1 MKNRARAL
9 FVDEHNSSKQN
20 GIGTFRDLLL
30 PRLAAE
36 PGVEVALISLN
47 SDYSEPTVT
56 EREFG
61 REYSLPPFDNGRWR
75 ANGGVICRILRKKI
89 RDSRRNVFII
99 NHSPCVEFIREVKKA
114 YPKSKVMFVIHD
126 QGWCAPLLGSR
137 RLFREIVTGGII
149 PDTVSEKTAEHI
161 RSYTQVERDIYAEA
175 DRVVCLS
182 PSTHTLLREV
192 YGTDAAK
199 IALIPNGYAATKKRR
214 PSKPEARKALGIASD
229 EKLLI
234 FAGRPARYKGIEA
247 LLMAMKRLRAKDPKL
262 RCVMCG
268 HMGGFGEFGPLLRKV
283 ASGLIFTGLIPK
295 DELRKWYAAADVGVM
310 PSYSEQFGYSAM
322 EMAESGVRLVTSD
335 GPGLCDIFKNGENAF
350 VAEIGA
356 DVTDFGMYSRSLEQT
371 IEQALQA
378 TPEMSRRIVAKCRKT
393 AREEYSAEKMA
404 SGYAS
409 AIHDLVSA

>member
-1 MKNRARAL
+1 MKKRARA
-9 FVDEHNSSKQN
+9 FFIDEHDSSKQN

-56 EREFG
+56 KREFG
-61 REYSLPPFDNGRWR
+61 REYSLPLFDGGRWR
-75 ANGGVICRILRKKI
+75 VNGRTICRMLRKKI

-99 NHSPCVEFIREVKKA
+99 NHSPCVEFIREIKSA
-114 YPKSKVMFVIHD
+114 YPESKVAFIIHD
-126 QGWCAPLLGSR
+126 QGWCAPLLGCR
-137 RLFREIVTGGII
+137 RLFREIVTDGII
-149 PDTVSEKTAEHI
+149 PDTVSEKTASHI

-192 YGTDAAK
+192 YGTEAAK
-199 IALIPNGYAATKKRR
+199 ISLIPNGYAATKKRR
-214 PSKPEARKALGIASD
+214 PSKPEARKALDIAPD

-268 HMGGFGEFGPLLRKV
+268 HMGGFGDFGPLLRKV

-295 DELRKWYAAADVGVM
+295 NELRKWYAAADVGVM

-322 EMAESGVRLVTSD
+322 EMAESGLRLVTSD
-335 GPGLCDIFKNGENAF
+335 GPGLCDIFKDGENAF
-350 VAEIGA
+350 VAEIGS
-356 DVTDFGMYSRSLEQT
+356 DVTDFDRYSRSLQLA
-371 IEQALQA
+371 IEQALHASPQI
-378 TPEMSRRIVAKCRKT
+378 SRKIIARCRKT
-393 AREEYSAEKMA
+393 AREDYSADKMA

-409 AIHDLVSA
+409 MIHAMVSA